1 MKKFKDLVRE
11 CFVEILKEETTK
23 EELTIPS
30 SDGTS
35 DSASEE
41 AKQKA
46 KNATKDGEDV
56 KFVKPGELEESGSA
70 TIQEEEV
77 APKVSEVFATLQGL
91 SEDVNTLNEF
101 AETSKDKKMEKLSQK
116 LAKHLHEATKV
127 VAELKEARD
136 SILAEDAEKAN
147 VFGDKVVKALGKYC
161 KDEKNG
167 SKIKEK
173 YMPYIAKAHK
183 KGKKPAEVAERIKD
197 HRFTL

>member
-11 CFVEILKEETTK
+11 CYKEILK

-30 SDGTS
+30 PDGTS

-41 AKQKA
+41 NKQKA
-46 KNATKDGEDV
+46 KDATKNGDDV
-56 KFVKPGELEESGSA
+56 KFVKPGELEEGSSEEGELN
-70 TIQEEEV
+70 EEEI

-91 SEDVNTLNEF
+91 SEDVNSLNEF
-101 AETSKDKKMEKLSQK
+101 AEANKDKKLEKLSGK

-127 VAELKEARD
+127 IAEMKDARD
-136 SILAEDAEKAN
+136 AILQEDAEKAN
-147 VFGDKVVKALGKYC
+147 IFGDKVVKALGKYC
-161 KDEKNG
+161 KDESHGK
-167 SKIKEK
+167 KIKEK

-197 HRFTL
+197 HRFEL